1 MATFRGIAFPF
12 GKSTTNFPAKVEDE
26 DLVRQ
31 SIVQIITTSKGE
43 RVMRPDFGSNAM
55 SFVFEN
61 NNDLLAEL
69 IREEVT
75 TAITKFEPRAIVRD
89 VQTSSADNEV
99 TITVIYVVVLT
110 GKQDSVA
117 VTVPSAV

>member
-12 GKSTTNFPAKVEDE
+12 GKSKTSFPSAVTDE
-26 DLVRQ
+26 DLIRQ
-31 SIVQIITTSKGE
+31 SIVQIVTTSKGE
-43 RVMRPDFGSNAM
+43 RVMRPDFGCDAM
-55 SFVFEN
+55 SFIFEN

-89 VQTSSADNEV
+89 VQTSRADSEV

-110 GKQDSVA
+110 GKQDSVEIA
-117 VTVPSAV
+117 VPSAL

>member
-12 GKSTTNFPAKVEDE
+12 GKSATSFPASTEDE

-31 SIVQIITTSKGE
+31 SVVQIVTTSKGE

-75 TAITKFEPRAIVRD
+75 TAITKFEPRVIVRD
-89 VQTSSADNEV
+89 VQTSRDSNEV

-117 VTVPSAV
+117 VTVPSAA